1 MQVLRVGWRRMPN
14 GLLFRFRAFRTVE
27 VCERIEGMV
36 SGKYIYR
43 VYNVW
48 GVFGGWMA
56 ATESI
61 RALLQCASHALL
73 LRCQIVD
80 FNRSLSVC
88 MSYRRDMRGAIVGLD
103 EGTRTLFRALPNPS
117 NFFLPVQLA
126 RLLNTKY
133 IAFSI
138 QYDGR

>member
-1 MQVLRVGWRRMPN
+1 MPDR
-14 GLLFRFRAFRTVE
+14 LLFRFRDFCAVDVR
-27 VCERIEGMV
+27 ERIEGTV
-36 SGKYIYR
+36 SWKYIYR

-48 GVFGGWMA
+48 GTLEA

-73 LRCQIVD
+73 LRRQIVD

-88 MSYRRDMRGAIVGLD
+88 TSYRRDMRGAIVGLD
-103 EGTRTLFRALPNPS
+103 EGTRTLFRALPNLS